1 MAPDEFH
8 DGKIN
13 LMNCVFVI
21 LGVVLRTL
29 PLPADATDAYA
40 SLLSR
45 NHPPINGL
53 GNYAID
59 SMAARV
65 MHDITNNQVSAKNA
79 FTSSSPECWMTSIN
93 TMNQLAI
100 GMDPDDGGDYQK
112 RLTPTSSGSF
122 FCSSMTVAQQ
132 DVLALELTN
141 CQLTRANLQFYD
153 SNVVRDGPDQMEVQG
168 CSVGTGGAT
177 PYDASSC
184 FPRMS
189 PYAFNLYNTILLHTK
204 TVCVS
209 LTEERTMI
217 QKEEVN
223 VRLLHASS
231 AVQEAALAI
240 EQTASRHS
248 SIMKEYAEKNM
259 MEQREE
265 LRRMNDARKQEE
277 QESIRAVAL
286 TISQTADH
294 TAMMMQEHTEKIMT
308 EQREELRRDQE
319 SYRAAAFT
327 IAQTANHTAS
337 MMQEHTAK
345 IMLEQKDELRREQE
359 SIRAA
364 SLAIEKMANHT
375 ESMMLARERE
385 AAMVVERMQTET
397 ASLIAEQTRLQEVSD
412 LVCRVWCVS
421 IFTCCADIFSR
432 QQHFR

>member
-21 LGVVLRTL
+21 LGVFLRTVS
-29 PLPADATDAYA
+29 ADASDAYA
-40 SLLSR
+40 SLPSR
-45 NHPPINGL
+45 NHPPSNGL

-112 RLTPTSSGSF
+112 RLTHTSSGSF

-240 EQTASRHS
+240 EQTANHHS
-248 SIMKEYAEKNM
+248 SIMKEYAENIM

-277 QESIRAVAL
+277 LESIRAV
-286 TISQTADH
+286 
-294 TAMMMQEHTEKIMT
+294 
-308 EQREELRRDQE
+308 
-319 SYRAAAFT
+319 AFT
-327 IAQTANHTAS
+327 IAQTANHTSS
-337 MMQEHTAK
+337 MMQEHTEK

-385 AAMVVERMQTET
+385 AAMIVERMQTET

-412 LVCRVWCVS
+412 LVCRVWCAS
-421 IFTCCADIFSR
+421 ILTCCADIFSR

>member
-8 DGKIN
+8 NGKIN

-29 PLPADATDAYA
+29 PLSADASDAYA
-40 SLLSR
+40 SLPSR
-45 NHPPINGL
+45 NHLPSNGL
-53 GNYAID
+53 GNYVID
-59 SMAARV
+59 LMSARV

-132 DVLALELTN
+132 DVLALELMN

-168 CSVGTGGAT
+168 CLVGTGGAT

-240 EQTASRHS
+240 EQTANHTA
-248 SIMKEYAEKNM
+248 SIMKEYAENIM

-277 QESIRAVAL
+277 LESIRAV
-286 TISQTADH
+286 
-294 TAMMMQEHTEKIMT
+294 
-308 EQREELRRDQE
+308 
-319 SYRAAAFT
+319 AFT

-337 MMQEHTAK
+337 MMQEHTEK
-345 IMLEQKDELRREQE
+345 IMLEQKDELHREQE

-364 SLAIEKMANHT
+364 SFAIEKMANHT

-385 AAMVVERMQTET
+385 AAIVVERMQTET

-412 LVCRVWCVS
+412 LVCRVWCMS
-421 IFTCCADIFSR
+421 ILTCCADIFSR

>member
-1 MAPDEFH
+1 
-8 DGKIN
+8 
-13 LMNCVFVI
+13 
-21 LGVVLRTL
+21 
-29 PLPADATDAYA
+29 
-40 SLLSR
+40 
-45 NHPPINGL
+45 
-53 GNYAID
+53 
-59 SMAARV
+59 
-65 MHDITNNQVSAKNA
+65 
-79 FTSSSPECWMTSIN
+79 
-93 TMNQLAI
+93 
-100 GMDPDDGGDYQK
+100 
-112 RLTPTSSGSF
+112 
-122 FCSSMTVAQQ
+122 
-132 DVLALELTN
+132 
-141 CQLTRANLQFYD
+141 
-153 SNVVRDGPDQMEVQG
+153 MEVQG

-240 EQTASRHS
+240 EQTANHHS
-248 SIMKEYAEKNM
+248 SIMKEYAENIM

-277 QESIRAVAL
+277 LESIRAV
-286 TISQTADH
+286 
-294 TAMMMQEHTEKIMT
+294 
-308 EQREELRRDQE
+308 
-319 SYRAAAFT
+319 AFT

-337 MMQEHTAK
+337 MMQEHTEK
-345 IMLEQKDELRREQE
+345 IMLEQKDELHREQE

-364 SLAIEKMANHT
+364 SFAIEKMANHT

-385 AAMVVERMQTET
+385 AAIVVERMQTET

-412 LVCRVWCVS
+412 LVCRVWCMS
-421 IFTCCADIFSR
+421 ILTCCADIFSR